1 MSSRHLRTT
10 LETIRASLLA
20 RPPFFRGTCPASSD
34 QCALHYRT
42 VDVFREINLSSA
54 TEAELEALTNACQPA
69 MFGRNEEDV
78 YDESYRK
85 AWKMDESDFMTNF
98 SPHKAGLVDAIRSE
112 LLGRADEKR
121 PINLELYKLNVY
133 GKGSF
138 FKPHKDT
145 PRSERMFGS
154 LVVIFPTPYEGGEF
168 ILRHGGEEWEL
179 ESVQTISAA
188 AQSPPI
194 SFIAFFSDV
203 EHEVMEVTSG
213 YRVTL
218 TYNLYFAETE
228 PLAPSISTPSP
239 QEDSFRIAIADL
251 VANPAVL
258 PGGGYLG
265 FGLQHQYPVSR
276 QMSVESLRTCL
287 KGQDAA
293 IARVLDSLSL
303 KWHLRICYC
312 ATEKLWEQESHFLS
326 EFVLELGQYANM
338 SAYDNLLPDL
348 EYVLFVCDSPT
359 ELYETHRSEYGYH
372 DNSED
377 KYSKERRLLPVTP
390 IPPNAQPVS
399 KYINYGNQAIA
410 GKLYADIC
418 LVAEAP
424 VKVPRWKKPGKMAQ
438 AEYCKKDIFS
448 EDGWD

>member
-1 MSSRHLRTT
+1 MSPRHLGTT

-20 RPPFFRGTCPASSD
+20 RPPFFSGTCPASSD
-34 QCALHYRT
+34 QCTLLYRT
-42 VDVFREINLSSA
+42 VDVFREINLLSA
-54 TEAELEALTNACQPA
+54 TEAELDALTKACQPA

-78 YDESYRK
+78 FDESYRK

-98 SPHKAGLVDAIRSE
+98 NPQKAGLVDTIRSE

-154 LVVIFPTPYEGGEF
+154 LVVIFPARHEGGDF
-168 ILRHGGEEWEL
+168 ILRHGGEEWKL
-179 ESVQTISAA
+179 ESAQTISTA

-194 SFIAFFSDV
+194 GFIAFFSDV

-228 PLAPSISTPSP
+228 SLPLISTPSP
-239 QEDSFRIAIADL
+239 QEDSFRTAIVDL

-287 KGQDAA
+287 KGQDAV

-303 KWHLRICYC
+303 KWHLRMCYC
-312 ATEKLWEQESHFLS
+312 AAEKFWKQRSHFLS
-326 EFVLELGQYANM
+326 EFVLEFGQYANTRGF
-338 SAYDNLLPDL
+338 DNFLPDM
-348 EYVLFVCDSPT
+348 EYVEFVCDSPS
-359 ELYETHRSEYGYH
+359 ELYETHRPEFEYYE
-372 DNSED
+372 NSE
-377 KYSKERRLLPVTP
+377 ERWLLPVTP

-399 KYINYGNQAIA
+399 KYIEYGNQAIA

-424 VKVPRWKKPGKMAQ
+424 VKVAKWQKPGQMSRV
-438 AEYCKKDIFS
+438 EYTKKYLAPD
-448 EDGWD
+448 DGWD

>member
-1 MSSRHLRTT
+1 MSSQHLGTT

-20 RPPFFRGTCPASSD
+20 RPPFFSGTCPASSD
-34 QCALHYRT
+34 QCTLHYRT
-42 VDVFREINLSSA
+42 VDLFREINLSSA
-54 TEAELEALTNACQPA
+54 TQAELEALTKACQPA

-98 SPHKAGLVDAIRSE
+98 NPQKAGLVDAIRSE

-154 LVVIFPTPYEGGEF
+154 LVVIFPAPHEGGNF
-168 ILRHGGEEWEL
+168 ILRHGGEEWKL
-179 ESVQTISAA
+179 ESAQTISTA

-194 SFIAFFSDV
+194 GYIAFFSDV

-228 PLAPSISTPSP
+228 PLPLISTPSP

-287 KGQDAA
+287 KGQDAV

-303 KWHLRICYC
+303 KWHLRMCYC
-312 ATEKLWEQESHFLS
+312 AALEKLFKHRSHFLS
-326 EFVLELGQYANM
+326 EFVLEFGQYANT
-338 SAYDNLLPDL
+338 SGFDKFLPDM
-348 EYVLFVCDSPT
+348 EYVVFV
-359 ELYETHRSEYGYH
+359 ETHSPEYRHHEYSEA
-372 DNSED
+372 
-377 KYSKERRLLPVTP
+377 RWLLPVTP
-390 IPPNAQPVS
+390 IPLNAQPVS
-399 KYINYGNQAIA
+399 KYIEYGNQAVA

-424 VKVPRWKKPGKMAQ
+424 VKVRKWKKPGHMAEGVECRENHI
-438 AEYCKKDIFS
+438 APH
-448 EDGWD
+448 DGWD